1 MDFGLVESW
10 LSSNQL
16 QGFSVKPTEKN
27 TWQPRAEIS
36 SESDPSTEVKEGPR
50 PPHIRL
56 HPRSRPRAKIRSE
69 SDPTTEV
76 KEGFHVCTPTW
87 RQKHGDRLQQKTEG
101 HLKTEFFS
109 ELGW

>member
-36 SESDPSTEVKEGPR
+36 SESDPSTEVKEG
-50 PPHIRL
+50 
-56 HPRSRPRAKIRSE
+56 
-69 SDPTTEV
+69 
-76 KEGFHVCTPTW
+76 FHVCTPTW